1 MSYSRYISILAIPVA
16 IAIVFQVSLLIIV
29 HSCKQP
35 WPVGTNSILDTKGYT
50 KKWYVMV
57 NELRQLH
64 EMSIFF
70 WWQHCCTRDSASDQ
84 AGQPFSSSFIS
95 RCARFQL
102 CDDWLDWGGW
112 RHRIWRRSVRFCFS
126 FGDLAVVSA
135 LFGPL
140 LHPFVHLFFH
150 SSIRLLST
158 DNSIGES

>member
-1 MSYSRYISILAIPVA
+1 MYISREKERLDTCNIGHGSMSYSRYISILAVPVA

-70 WWQHCCTRDSASDQ
+70 W
-84 AGQPFSSSFIS
+84 
-95 RCARFQL
+95 
-102 CDDWLDWGGW
+102 
-112 RHRIWRRSVRFCFS
+112 
-126 FGDLAVVSA
+126 
-135 LFGPL
+135 
-140 LHPFVHLFFH
+140 
-150 SSIRLLST
+150 
-158 DNSIGES
+158 